1 MSRSILALGLLSL
14 ALVAVQLNVFS
25 ELRLLGVVI
34 MAVWLWA
41 FCVGLVCSHGAA
53 LVASGIAGGYVDAHA
68 ATPFGLNALTCVG
81 LAYLGSRLAREG
93 VGDLHGAAI
102 WMAPLLGG
110 CVGLL
115 TPLVFA
121 IAATFVFDTAPWHG
135 SLPASMVVN
144 AIAFAVAA
152 RPLARL
158 VEVATGESGSRR

>member
-1 MSRSILALGLLSL
+1 
-14 ALVAVQLNVFS
+14 
-25 ELRLLGVVI
+25 
-34 MAVWLWA
+34 
-41 FCVGLVCSHGAA
+41 
-53 LVASGIAGGYVDAHA
+53 
-68 ATPFGLNALTCVG
+68 
-81 LAYLGSRLAREG
+81 
-93 VGDLHGAAI
+93 
-102 WMAPLLGG
+102 
-110 CVGLL
+110 L